1 MPRKTFHFEPE
12 PDKALV
18 DLFGAY
24 LTLSALVE
32 ASASTLEE
40 GGLDASYVRLILK
53 KCDQI
58 VVKALRYGP
67 E

>member
-1 MPRKTFHFEPE
+1 MKSLSFGPE
-12 PDKALV
+12 PDQALV

-32 ASASTLEE
+32 ASASTLEG
-40 GGLDASYVRLILK
+40 GGLNASYVRLILK

-58 VVKALRYGP
+58 VVTALRRSN
-67 E
+67 ED